1 MRPACTLVIKAW
13 TGRRSSTN
21 LVNEGGELVVQ
32 SLDLLPLLGAHFL
45 DLWVQLHVEGGQEA
59 LIDSDL
65 VDASR
70 WAHSWAHG
78 PQGHAAKHA
87 AGETTGP
94 APAKSITSTLPT
106 AAGHV
111 EGDAPDAAQV
121 VKAPTSEAPT
131 EPFASCPV
139 GGRAASGEHS

>member
-1 MRPACTLVIKAW
+1 MRPACTLVTKAR

-32 SLDLLPLLGAHFL
+32 SLDLLPLLGTHFL
-45 DLWVQLHVEGGQEA
+45 DLRVQLHVEWGQEA

-70 WAHSWAHG
+70 WAHSRAHG

-106 AAGHV
+106 ATGHV
-111 EGDAPDAAQV
+111 EGDAPDATQV
-121 VKAPTSEAPT
+121 VKAPTSEAPA